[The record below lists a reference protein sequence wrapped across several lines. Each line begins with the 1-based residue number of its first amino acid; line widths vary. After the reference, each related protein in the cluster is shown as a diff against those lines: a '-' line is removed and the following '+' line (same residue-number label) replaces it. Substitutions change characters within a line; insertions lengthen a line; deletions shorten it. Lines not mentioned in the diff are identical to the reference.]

1 MFGIGGTELLVILV
15 VALIVLGPKSVPQIA
30 RTLGK
35 AMGEF
40 RKVSTEFQRTL
51 NTEIELEEHE
61 KRKQEAEKE
70 LFGTEQKAT
79 AATKPAEAASPAA
92 KPASRSDGSRP
103 DGNRRFRKGLGMTER
118 EDKTP
123 VAPSGAAEEQEILLD
138 SPIVESEDEPGA
150 VDAPGVSGS
159 KEPDEAA
166 VESTPVVEE
175 DAVEPVPPVEEAIAG
190 NPEAAASADADASAG
205 LPEIPEGASSAWPQ
219 EETLPAPAAG
229 GEPPAP
235 VDPPSGEEEEPEE
248 ERPMT
253 LLEHLGELR
262 KRLVRGFLAILIG
275 FFACYGFAQ
284 QLFYYLSLPLLKVMP
299 ADSKFIYT
307 GVAEGFFVDM
317 KVAFVAGV
325 FVACPFL
332 FYQIWAFIAPG
343 LYEEEK
349 KYIIPLALSSAL
361 FFILGGVFCYFG
373 VFPFAFEFF
382 MSYSTDN
389 IVAMLSIDEYLSFAL
404 KMVLA
409 FGLIF
414 EMPLSASSWRV
425 WASSPRRR
433 CARCANTPSWPF
445 LVVAAILTPPDVF
458 SQLMMAGPHDCAV

>member
-1 MFGIGGTELLVILV
+1 
-15 VALIVLGPKSVPQIA
+15 
-30 RTLGK
+30 
-35 AMGEF
+35 
-40 RKVSTEFQRTL
+40 
-51 NTEIELEEHE
+51 
-61 KRKQEAEKE
+61 
-70 LFGTEQKAT
+70 
-79 AATKPAEAASPAA
+79 
-92 KPASRSDGSRP
+92 
-103 DGNRRFRKGLGMTER
+103 
-118 EDKTP
+118 
-123 VAPSGAAEEQEILLD
+123 
-138 SPIVESEDEPGA
+138 
-150 VDAPGVSGS
+150 
-159 KEPDEAA
+159 
-166 VESTPVVEE
+166 
-175 DAVEPVPPVEEAIAG
+175 
-190 NPEAAASADADASAG
+190 
-205 LPEIPEGASSAWPQ
+205 
-219 EETLPAPAAG
+219 
-229 GEPPAP
+229 
-235 VDPPSGEEEEPEE
+235 
-248 ERPMT
+248 MT

-332 FYQIWAFIAPG
+332 FYQIWASSRRACTRRKRSTSSRWP
-343 LYEEEK
+343 
-349 KYIIPLALSSAL
+349 SSAL

-414 EMPLSASSWRV
+414 EMPLFSFFL
-425 WASSPRRR
+425 
-433 CARCANTPSWPF
+433 ARMGLITAQKMREVRKYAILAIF
-445 LVVAAILTPPDVF
+445 VVAAILTPPDVF
-458 SQLMMAGPHDCAV
+458 SQLMMAGPMIVLYEVSIWVAVLVGKKKAEREKAAEEGGA

>member
-1 MFGIGGTELLVILV
+1 M
-15 VALIVLGPKSVPQIA
+15 
-30 RTLGK
+30 
-35 AMGEF
+35 
-40 RKVSTEFQRTL
+40 
-51 NTEIELEEHE
+51 
-61 KRKQEAEKE
+61 
-70 LFGTEQKAT
+70 
-79 AATKPAEAASPAA
+79 
-92 KPASRSDGSRP
+92 
-103 DGNRRFRKGLGMTER
+103 
-118 EDKTP
+118 
-123 VAPSGAAEEQEILLD
+123 
-138 SPIVESEDEPGA
+138 
-150 VDAPGVSGS
+150 
-159 KEPDEAA
+159 
-166 VESTPVVEE
+166 
-175 DAVEPVPPVEEAIAG
+175 
-190 NPEAAASADADASAG
+190 
-205 LPEIPEGASSAWPQ
+205 
-219 EETLPAPAAG
+219 
-229 GEPPAP
+229 
-235 VDPPSGEEEEPEE
+235 
-248 ERPMT
+248 
-253 LLEHLGELR
+253 
-262 KRLVRGFLAILIG
+262 
-275 FFACYGFAQ
+275 
-284 QLFYYLSLPLLKVMP
+284 KVMP

-414 EMPLSASSWRV
+414 EMPLFSFFL
-425 WASSPRRR
+425 
-433 CARCANTPSWPF
+433 ARMGLITAQKMREVRKYAILAI

-458 SQLMMAGPHDCAV
+458 SQLMMAGPP

>member
-1 MFGIGGTELLVILV
+1 
-15 VALIVLGPKSVPQIA
+15 
-30 RTLGK
+30 
-35 AMGEF
+35 
-40 RKVSTEFQRTL
+40 
-51 NTEIELEEHE
+51 
-61 KRKQEAEKE
+61 
-70 LFGTEQKAT
+70 
-79 AATKPAEAASPAA
+79 
-92 KPASRSDGSRP
+92 
-103 DGNRRFRKGLGMTER
+103 MTER

-332 FYQIWAFIAPG
+332 FHQIWAFIAPG

-414 EMPLSASSWRV
+414 EMPLFSFFL
-425 WASSPRRR
+425 
-433 CARCANTPSWPF
+433 ARMGLITAQKMREVRKYAILAIF
-445 LVVAAILTPPDVF
+445 VVAAILTPPDVF
-458 SQLMMAGPHDCAV
+458 SQLMMAGPMIVLYEVSIWVAVLVGKKKAEREKAAEEGGA

>member
-1 MFGIGGTELLVILV
+1 
-15 VALIVLGPKSVPQIA
+15 
-30 RTLGK
+30 
-35 AMGEF
+35 
-40 RKVSTEFQRTL
+40 
-51 NTEIELEEHE
+51 
-61 KRKQEAEKE
+61 
-70 LFGTEQKAT
+70 
-79 AATKPAEAASPAA
+79 
-92 KPASRSDGSRP
+92 
-103 DGNRRFRKGLGMTER
+103 MTER

-205 LPEIPEGASSAWPQ
+205 LPEIPEGASSVWPQ

-262 KRLVRGFLAILIG
+262 KRHVRGFLAILIG

-284 QLFYYLSLPLLKVMP
+284 QLFYYP
-299 ADSKFIYT
+299 
-307 GVAEGFFVDM
+307 
-317 KVAFVAGV
+317 
-325 FVACPFL
+325 C
-332 FYQIWAFIAPG
+332 
-343 LYEEEK
+343 
-349 KYIIPLALSSAL
+349 
-361 FFILGGVFCYFG
+361 
-373 VFPFAFEFF
+373 
-382 MSYSTDN
+382 
-389 IVAMLSIDEYLSFAL
+389 
-404 KMVLA
+404 
-409 FGLIF
+409 
-414 EMPLSASSWRV
+414 
-425 WASSPRRR
+425 R
-433 CARCANTPSWPF
+433 C
-445 LVVAAILTPPDVF
+445 
-458 SQLMMAGPHDCAV
+458 

>member
-1 MFGIGGTELLVILV
+1 
-15 VALIVLGPKSVPQIA
+15 
-30 RTLGK
+30 
-35 AMGEF
+35 
-40 RKVSTEFQRTL
+40 
-51 NTEIELEEHE
+51 
-61 KRKQEAEKE
+61 
-70 LFGTEQKAT
+70 
-79 AATKPAEAASPAA
+79 
-92 KPASRSDGSRP
+92 
-103 DGNRRFRKGLGMTER
+103 MTER

-175 DAVEPVPPVEEAIAG
+175 DAVEPVP
-190 NPEAAASADADASAG
+190 
-205 LPEIPEGASSAWPQ
+205 
-219 EETLPAPAAG
+219 PAAG

-414 EMPLSASSWRV
+414 EMPLFSFFL
-425 WASSPRRR
+425 
-433 CARCANTPSWPF
+433 ARMGLITAQKMREVRKYAILAIF
-445 LVVAAILTPPDVF
+445 VVAAILTPPDVF
-458 SQLMMAGPHDCAV
+458 SQLMMAGPMIVLYEVSIWVAVLVGKKKAEREKAAEEGGA

>member
-1 MFGIGGTELLVILV
+1 
-15 VALIVLGPKSVPQIA
+15 
-30 RTLGK
+30 
-35 AMGEF
+35 
-40 RKVSTEFQRTL
+40 
-51 NTEIELEEHE
+51 
-61 KRKQEAEKE
+61 
-70 LFGTEQKAT
+70 
-79 AATKPAEAASPAA
+79 
-92 KPASRSDGSRP
+92 
-103 DGNRRFRKGLGMTER
+103 MTER

-317 KVAFVAGV
+317 KVVFVAGV

-361 FFILGGVFCYFG
+361 LFILGGVFCYFG

-414 EMPLSASSWRV
+414 EMPLFSFFL
-425 WASSPRRR
+425 
-433 CARCANTPSWPF
+433 ARMGLITAQKMREVRKYAILAIF
-445 LVVAAILTPPDVF
+445 VVAAILTPPDVF
-458 SQLMMAGPHDCAV
+458 SQFMMAGPMIVLYEVSIWVAVLVGKKKAEREKAAEEGGA

>member
-1 MFGIGGTELLVILV
+1 
-15 VALIVLGPKSVPQIA
+15 
-30 RTLGK
+30 
-35 AMGEF
+35 
-40 RKVSTEFQRTL
+40 
-51 NTEIELEEHE
+51 
-61 KRKQEAEKE
+61 
-70 LFGTEQKAT
+70 
-79 AATKPAEAASPAA
+79 
-92 KPASRSDGSRP
+92 
-103 DGNRRFRKGLGMTER
+103 MTER

-205 LPEIPEGASSAWPQ
+205 LPEIPEGASSVWPQ

-307 GVAEGFFVDM
+307 GVAEG
-317 KVAFVAGV
+317 FVAGV

-414 EMPLSASSWRV
+414 EMPLFSFFL
-425 WASSPRRR
+425 
-433 CARCANTPSWPF
+433 ARMGLITAQKMREVRKYAILAIF
-445 LVVAAILTPPDVF
+445 VVAAILTPPDVF
-458 SQLMMAGPHDCAV
+458 SQLMMAGPMIVLYEVSIWVAVLVGKKKAEREKAAEEGGA

>member
-1 MFGIGGTELLVILV
+1 M
-15 VALIVLGPKSVPQIA
+15 AA
-30 RTLGK
+30 
-35 AMGEF
+35 
-40 RKVSTEFQRTL
+40 
-51 NTEIELEEHE
+51 
-61 KRKQEAEKE
+61 KRKHC
-70 LFGTEQKAT
+70 
-79 AATKPAEAASPAA
+79 P
-92 KPASRSDGSRP
+92 RP
-103 DGNRRFRKGLGMTER
+103 PLAVSLR
-118 EDKTP
+118 P
-123 VAPSGAAEEQEILLD
+123 PSILL
-138 SPIVESEDEPGA
+138 PGRKK
-150 VDAPGVSGS
+150 S
-159 KEPDEAA
+159 
-166 VESTPVVEE
+166 
-175 DAVEPVPPVEEAIAG
+175 
-190 NPEAAASADADASAG
+190 
-205 LPEIPEGASSAWPQ
+205 
-219 EETLPAPAAG
+219 
-229 GEPPAP
+229 
-235 VDPPSGEEEEPEE
+235 PEE

-414 EMPLSASSWRV
+414 EMPLFSFFLARM
-425 WASSPRRR
+425 ASSPRRR

-445 LVVAAILTPPDVF
+445 LSSPP
-458 SQLMMAGPHDCAV
+458 S

>member
-1 MFGIGGTELLVILV
+1 MKL
-15 VALIVLGPKSVPQIA
+15 
-30 RTLGK
+30 
-35 AMGEF
+35 
-40 RKVSTEFQRTL
+40 
-51 NTEIELEEHE
+51 
-61 KRKQEAEKE
+61 
-70 LFGTEQKAT
+70 
-79 AATKPAEAASPAA
+79 
-92 KPASRSDGSRP
+92 
-103 DGNRRFRKGLGMTER
+103 
-118 EDKTP
+118 
-123 VAPSGAAEEQEILLD
+123 
-138 SPIVESEDEPGA
+138 
-150 VDAPGVSGS
+150 
-159 KEPDEAA
+159 
-166 VESTPVVEE
+166 
-175 DAVEPVPPVEEAIAG
+175 
-190 NPEAAASADADASAG
+190 
-205 LPEIPEGASSAWPQ
+205 
-219 EETLPAPAAG
+219 
-229 GEPPAP
+229 
-235 VDPPSGEEEEPEE
+235 PSGEEEEPEE

-414 EMPLSASSWRV
+414 EMPLFSFFL
-425 WASSPRRR
+425 
-433 CARCANTPSWPF
+433 ARMGLITAQKMRDVRKYAILAIF
-445 LVVAAILTPPDVF
+445 VVAAILTPPDVF
-458 SQLMMAGPHDCAV
+458 SQLMMAGPMLVLYEVSIWVAALVGKKKAEREKAAEEGGA

>member
-1 MFGIGGTELLVILV
+1 
-15 VALIVLGPKSVPQIA
+15 
-30 RTLGK
+30 
-35 AMGEF
+35 
-40 RKVSTEFQRTL
+40 
-51 NTEIELEEHE
+51 
-61 KRKQEAEKE
+61 
-70 LFGTEQKAT
+70 
-79 AATKPAEAASPAA
+79 
-92 KPASRSDGSRP
+92 
-103 DGNRRFRKGLGMTER
+103 MTER

-166 VESTPVVEE
+166 VESSPVVEE

-299 ADSKFIYT
+299 AD
-307 GVAEGFFVDM
+307 M

-414 EMPLSASSWRV
+414 EMPLFSFFL
-425 WASSPRRR
+425 
-433 CARCANTPSWPF
+433 ARMGLITAQKMREVRKYAILAIF
-445 LVVAAILTPPDVF
+445 VVAAILTPPDVF
-458 SQLMMAGPHDCAV
+458 SQTLLAIPMYCLFEVGVFFARFYTGKRLTRDDDAAAEAEAAEHREE